1 MPAQWTGGIVGE
13 MHLNGITGKT
23 LAAELGWNAKYL
35 SQILNSPNPPKG
47 AQQKITTALNNI
59 IQRKK
64 EGK

>member
-1 MPAQWTGGIVGE
+1 MPAQWTGFIVGE
-13 MHLNGITGKT
+13 MHLNGVTGKA

-35 SQILNSPNPPKG
+35 SQVLNSPDPPKG

-59 IQRKK
+59 IQRQK